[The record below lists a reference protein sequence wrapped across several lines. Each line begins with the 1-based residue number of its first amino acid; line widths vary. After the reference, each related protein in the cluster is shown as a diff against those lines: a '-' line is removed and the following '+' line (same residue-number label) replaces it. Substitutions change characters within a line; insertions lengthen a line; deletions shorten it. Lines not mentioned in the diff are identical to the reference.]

1 MKRFLLALCLA
12 IALLD
17 LSNVA
22 EAATGKVVSCS
33 TITLSKSLTKG
44 ISLPCLDSKSQ
55 VIYQAIRGPVVVNVF
70 GSWCEPCRQEIP
82 HFLELQGLHKV
93 AIVGVD
99 VEEANI
105 KAGRNFVIK
114 MGITWPVLFDST
126 SVTRGIFGLGVP
138 VTWFIDAHGKVMY
151 KQIGIITSTAELK
164 SDVRKY
170 LKIKV

>member
-99 VEEANI
+99 VEEANL
-105 KAGRNFVIK
+105 KAGSNFVIR

-138 VTWFIDAHGKVMY
+138 VTWFIDARGKVMY

-164 SDVRKY
+164 SEVRKY